1 MIDMKI
7 SEMEK
12 KDMAE
17 TSVLNDTA
25 NYPYSLR
32 IYLNPEEVVKLQL
45 KNPQIGQKLKLEA
58 MVEVV
63 AVSAE
68 NTKGDE
74 DKLSVTIQIKEM
86 MFESPEEGKAEEVMY
101 GAM

>member
-7 SEMEK
+7 SEIEK

-17 TSVLNDTA
+17 TSVLNDSA
-25 NYPYSLR
+25 NYPYCLR
-32 IYLNPEEVVKLQL
+32 IYLGPEEVSKLQL
-45 KNPQIGQKLKLEA
+45 KNPQIGQKMQLEA

-63 AVSAE
+63 AVSSE

-74 DKLSVTIQIKEM
+74 SKVSVTIQIKEM
-86 MFESPEEGKAEEVMY
+86 MFESPDEEKAEEKLY

>member
-12 KDMAE
+12 KDMSE
-17 TSVLNDTA
+17 TSVLNDTS

-32 IYLNPEEVVKLQL
+32 IYLGPEEVSKLQL
-45 KNPQIGQKLKLEA
+45 KNPQIGQKMQLEA

-63 AVSAE
+63 AVSSE
-68 NTKGDE
+68 NNKGDE
-74 DKLSVTIQIKEM
+74 NKLSVTIQIKEM
-86 MFESPEEGKAEEVMY
+86 MFESAEEEKAEEKLY

>member
-12 KDMAE
+12 KDMSE
-17 TSVLNDTA
+17 TSVLNDTS

-32 IYLNPEEVVKLQL
+32 IHLGPEEVAKLQL
-45 KNPQIGQKLKLEA
+45 KDPQIGQKLKLDA

-63 AVSAE
+63 AVSTE

-74 DKLSVTIQIKEM
+74 SKLSVTIQIKEM
-86 MFESPEEGKAEEVMY
+86 DFESPEQGKAEEVMY

>member
-7 SEMEK
+7 TEIEK

-17 TSVLNDTA
+17 TSVLNDSS

-32 IYLNPEEVVKLQL
+32 IYLGPEEVSKLQL
-45 KNPQIGQKLKLEA
+45 KDPQIGQKMQLEA

-63 AVSAE
+63 AVSSE

-74 DKLSVTIQIKEM
+74 SKVSVTIQIKEM
-86 MFESPEEGKAEEVMY
+86 MFESPEEEKAEEVMY

>member
-7 SEMEK
+7 SEIEK

-17 TSVLNDTA
+17 TSVLNDSA

-32 IYLNPEEVVKLQL
+32 IYLGPEEVSKLQL
-45 KNPQIGQKLKLEA
+45 KNPQIGQKMQLEA

-63 AVSAE
+63 AVSSE

-74 DKLSVTIQIKEM
+74 SKVSVTIQIKEM
-86 MFESPEEGKAEEVMY
+86 MFESPDEEKAEEKLY